1 MKQIE
6 AIQVVSE
13 LAASQWGLVTS
24 AQALA
29 AGVDRMALSR
39 LEKSGL
45 LVRLRRGVFR
55 LRAVPAAK
63 EDDIRAAWLSLM
75 PSKTVDARL
84 DDLAND
90 FVLAG
95 ATAAYL
101 YGYGDMDPE
110 PYVFVS
116 TVRKQLSSSDSIVL
130 RRKLEARDIALR
142 AGLPVLK
149 LERLVYELLRERQ
162 DLSLVTDVV
171 RDALF
176 SGARIDEAYLA
187 GLLKNLSK
195 TIGFKSGQQLT
206 EYLIRG

>member
-39 LEKSGL
+39 LERSGL
-45 LVRLRRGVFR
+45 LVRLRRGAFR
-55 LRAVPAAK
+55 LRAVPTTK
-63 EDDIRAAWLSLM
+63 EDGIRAAWLSLM

-84 DDLAND
+84 EDLAND
-90 FVLAG
+90 FVIAG
-95 ATAAYL
+95 ASAAYL

-110 PYVFVS
+110 PHVFVS
-116 TVRKQLSSSDSIVL
+116 TLRKQVSSSDIVVL
-130 RRKLEARDIALR
+130 RRRIELCDIALR

-171 RDALF
+171 RDAIA
-176 SGARIDEAYLA
+176 SGARIDEVYLA

-206 EYLIRG
+206 DYLIRG